1 MDEQLKR
8 KGYAVVLSKAGASEL
23 GAFLSHLMKKSEG
36 VAYFNCKTVDPK
48 GPYFHMVVE
57 DQTPTG
63 PKIDFE
69 IQIPHAFV
77 IAVAY
82 TADLKRIGF
91 LSGT

>member
-8 KGYAVVLSKAGASEL
+8 KGFAVVLSKAGASEL
-23 GAFLSHLMKKSEG
+23 GTFLSRMMKKSDG
-36 VAYFNCKTVDPK
+36 VAYFNCKAVDPK
-48 GPYFHMVVE
+48 GPYFHMIVE

-63 PKIDFE
+63 QKIDFE
-69 IQIPHAFV
+69 IQIPHSFV

-91 LSGT
+91 IGG